1 MDDDPKKRINH
12 TRLEDVKA
20 CGADTAAVSCPFCM
34 QMFEDALNSID
45 PERKIRAADIAELVA
60 ESLEPAAP

>member
-20 CGADTAAVSCPFCM
+20 SGAQTTAVSCPFCM
-34 QMFEDALNSID
+34 QMFDDALKTLD
-45 PERKIRAADIAELVA
+45 PKKTMRAADLAELVA
-60 ESLEPAAP
+60 EALEAQ